1 MAETSQDNHRISEID
16 RDDDWISE
24 INQDDA
30 RLSDTNRDD
39 AWKKLAHSFPAL
51 YSAIEIMVPLLLV
64 SFFRLSPVPKQ
75 TTLSCHFQYE
85 HSIALTW
92 SYLNTNPFRIY

>member
-51 YSAIEIMVPLLLV
+51 YSAIENNGAITVGEFLQI
-64 SFFRLSPVPKQ
+64 K
-75 TTLSCHFQYE
+75 SCAE
-85 HSIALTW
+85 
-92 SYLNTNPFRIY
+92 TNYA